1 MRSQI
6 IISIG
11 LILDLV
17 GVIMIYSTTSV
28 KDGMNEF
35 LAIATRNSPHL
46 ERTNADRVRDRKV
59 HRTTCIR
66 MSGLALIPTGFAL
79 QAVGVWL

>member
-6 IISIG
+6 ITSIG
-11 LILDLV
+11 LGLDVV

-28 KDGMNEF
+28 KDGMTEF
-35 LAIATRNSPHL
+35 LGIVLGNSSHL
-46 ERTNADRVRDRKV
+46 ERTDADRVRDRK
-59 HRTTCIR
+59 IR
-66 MSGLALIPTGFAL
+66 RITRIRISGLSLIPVGFAL